1 MTINCNQN
9 LVDLSSPKVMG
20 ILNITPD
27 SFFDGGKYKNETE
40 ILSHVEKMLF
50 EGATFIDVGAYSSKP
65 GATHI
70 SENEELQRIV
80 PVIKLLIKNFP
91 DIIISVDTFRSSVA
105 RETINAGAAIIN
117 DISGG
122 KIDEK
127 MFETVADL
135 KVPYILMHMLG
146 TPQNMQLNP
155 VYKDV
160 TQEIISFFAEQ
171 IFKLH
176 QLKLNDIIIDVG
188 FGFGKTNNHN
198 FEILKNLSL
207 FKSLDAPIL
216 AGISRKSMLYK
227 TLDISAQEALNAT
240 TSANTIA
247 LLNGASIL
255 RVHDVKE
262 AAEAVK
268 IVNQLSSYKL
278 FPALHCI
285 FFYKK

>member
-122 KIDEK
+122 NMDKK

-227 TLDISAQEALNAT
+227 ALDISAQEALNAT

-247 LLNGASIL
+247 LLNGANIL

-262 AAEAVK
+262 AVEAVK
-268 IVNQLSSYKL
+268 IMNQLSS
-278 FPALHCI
+278 
-285 FFYKK
+285 

>member
-40 ILSHVEKMLF
+40 ILSQVEKMLV

-262 AAEAVK
+262 AVEAVK
-268 IVNQLSSYKL
+268 IVNQLSY
-278 FPALHCI
+278 
-285 FFYKK
+285 

>member
-40 ILSHVEKMLF
+40 ILSQVEKMLF

-70 SENEELQRIV
+70 SENKELQRIV

-122 KIDEK
+122 KMDEK

-262 AAEAVK
+262 AVEAVK
-268 IVNQLSSYKL
+268 IVNQLSY
-278 FPALHCI
+278 
-285 FFYKK
+285 